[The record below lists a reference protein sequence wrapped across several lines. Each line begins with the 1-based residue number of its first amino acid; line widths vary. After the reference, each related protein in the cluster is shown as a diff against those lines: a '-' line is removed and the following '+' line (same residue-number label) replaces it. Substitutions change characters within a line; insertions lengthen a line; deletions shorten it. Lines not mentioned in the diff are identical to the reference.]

1 MKSFP
6 KAALLVCLA
15 LSFGP
20 SARAHD
26 PYEITSVV
34 YLQSNRIE
42 LFVELEFPTGMTL
55 AGQKP
60 TRDVATLSQ
69 FEAALPQLR
78 KLAGGFYDFTA
89 GNHVVPALAT
99 NVELGVEDHIRFR
112 VDYATTPHRPL
123 RFVARGLGGNA
134 DENPYGASLTV
145 LDMVHK
151 KVLGQTTLFAA
162 SAPAEFP
169 PRNQESPDAVVM
181 AVETNIATLTAVE
194 TTQPTDAP
202 SQPAT
207 NKARPPE
214 GSRWSAVVFFA
225 GLALILYHIFRRRF

>member
-1 MKSFP
+1 MR
-6 KAALLVCLA
+6 LVVA
-15 LSFGP
+15 IIFGSLFLT

-34 YLQSNRIE
+34 YLHSNRIE
-42 LFVELEFPTGMTL
+42 LFIEMEFPTGMNL

-60 TRDVATLSQ
+60 TQERAAVAQ
-69 FEAALPQLR
+69 FETALPQLR
-78 KLAGGFYDFTA
+78 ELAGRFFDFTA
-89 GNHVVPALAT
+89 GHHVVPALAT

-145 LDMVHK
+145 LDMVDR

-169 PRNQESPDAVVM
+169 PRNQESPNAAVQP
-181 AVETNIATLTAVE
+181 VETNIATRAAVE
-194 TTQPTDAP
+194 ITQPNDAP
-202 SQPAT
+202 PQSAT
-207 NKARPPE
+207 NTARPPE

-225 GLALILYHIFRRRF
+225 GLVLILYLFLRRRF